1 MQANINR
8 FLAIVKADIKFRR
21 EDYQGTH
28 KLCDD
33 CQTFPSSTKEM
44 HELNSREAKLNMG
57 NDIFL
62 SHERMQYYTT
72 SLGKLQAR

>member
-1 MQANINR
+1 M
-8 FLAIVKADIKFRR
+8 KADIKFRR

-62 SHERMQYYTT
+62 SHDRMQYTRPAWVNYKQ
-72 SLGKLQAR
+72 GKNTE